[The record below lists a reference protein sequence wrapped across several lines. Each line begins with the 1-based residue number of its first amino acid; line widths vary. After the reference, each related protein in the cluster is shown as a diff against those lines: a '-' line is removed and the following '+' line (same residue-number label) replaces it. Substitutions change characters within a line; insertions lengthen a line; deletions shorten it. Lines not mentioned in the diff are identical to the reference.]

1 MNKSELIKVVA
12 KKAGFTQGDT
22 ELILRITLNEIKSAL
37 AGGEN
42 EVSLPHFG
50 KFVVVERAART
61 GRNPQTG
68 AAVPIKAHNVPKF
81 KAAKEFKEA
90 VL

>member
-1 MNKSELIKVVA
+1 MKMSELIKVVA

-22 ELILRITLNEIKSAL
+22 EVLLKATLDEIKSTL
-37 AGGEN
+37 AGGD
-42 EVSLPHFG
+42 EVSLPKFG
-50 KFVVVERAART
+50 KFIVAQRAART
-61 GRNPQTG
+61 GRNPITG
-68 AAVPIKAHNVPKF
+68 ASVSIAAHNVPKF